1 MEKYLTKEGLNRVW
15 NNIKVWISSHYQE
28 KIEGKSLS
36 TNDYTTE
43 EKTKLNSLSGNAQ
56 LPIGGTSGQIL
67 SKTSNTDYDVQ
78 WSDNSGGGNVEVIFD
93 NSILELTS
101 SSTQEEIINA
111 FGSVDSFKNIC
122 TQVRNGN
129 PVKLYVNFANTGS
142 TIIPSYV
149 HAATDNTTRW
159 IIEIDAIYYDT
170 ADIAQM
176 HIIIM
181 YYNSLF
187 TIEKTLSIV
196 MPAGGTIGQVL
207 TKASLSDFDTEWE
220 TPDITPTENS
230 NRLITSGGVKT
241 TTDAISTN
249 IINNEKVLAASIAN
263 LTTRLNFLETCV
275 RDGFG
280 ELTVDT
286 LNIIRGINQYDSK
299 GSAVII
305 GSGTPS
311 VIPNYIGQFYVNTT
325 SNIAY
330 IAVAT
335 DNAACWKQINN

>member
-1 MEKYLTKEGLNRVW
+1 
-15 NNIKVWISSHYQE
+15 
-28 KIEGKSLS
+28 
-36 TNDYTTE
+36 
-43 EKTKLNSLSGNAQ
+43 
-56 LPIGGTSGQIL
+56 
-67 SKTSNTDYDVQ
+67 
-78 WSDNSGGGNVEVIFD
+78 
-93 NSILELTS
+93 LTS

-122 TQVRNGN
+122 TQVRDGN
-129 PVKLYVNFANTGS
+129 NVKVYTGFMNTG
-142 TIIPSYV
+142 TTVIPSLV
-149 HAATDNTTRW
+149 HAYTDNTTRW
-159 IIEIDAIYYDT
+159 GIEIGAIYYNM
-170 ADIAQM
+170 ADIEQLRIA
-176 HIIIM
+176 IM
-181 YYNSLF
+181 YYNSVF
-187 TIEKTLSIV
+187 TIEKALTTLIPSR
-196 MPAGGTIGQVL
+196 GTVGQVL
-207 TKASLSDFDTEWE
+207 TKASLDDFDTKWE